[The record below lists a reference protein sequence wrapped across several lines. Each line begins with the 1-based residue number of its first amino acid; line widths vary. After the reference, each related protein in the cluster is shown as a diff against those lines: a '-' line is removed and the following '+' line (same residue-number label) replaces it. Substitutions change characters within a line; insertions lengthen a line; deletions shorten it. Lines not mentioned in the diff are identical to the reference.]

1 MKKSAIVVFFTA
13 FMSIAAL
20 AQNVQEGLNNL
31 YAQRFQSAKSSFEKQ
46 IASNPNNIEAIY
58 WLGQTYLLQGNTA
71 GARSL
76 YEKALGTSNN
86 APLIVAGMGHVLLL
100 EGKSAEA
107 RQQFEAAVN
116 ASRGKKGG
124 DPVVLNAV
132 GRANVESYTETA
144 KRGDLD
150 YAISKLN
157 EAAGLAPTNGDI
169 LINLGNAYRKKRDA
183 TSGGLAV
190 QSFRKAAAMPG
201 TAAIGYYRIA
211 RIYETQVSLRRP
223 DDWTVVLENLNN
235 ALTADPK
242 FAPAYEELYTY
253 YLLGKKDFP
262 KAEELANKYIASSD
276 PSVEND
282 YLRAQTQFVQ
292 NNFSGAITT
301 AKNIVSQTN
310 NDPKPRVY
318 RLLAF
323 SYLGMK
329 DTTTACDY
337 VNQFFNK
344 AKDDDIY
351 GTDYILHAS
360 ACGRN
365 NPDLMRADITKG
377 IMMDSV
383 PSRQITMLDE
393 QIADSKLHGQR
404 LLTAE
409 LSWLKY
415 QIQGEK
421 ANPAT
426 LIATGTDFYFSS
438 QFQKADSLFQLY
450 SKAFPDSI
458 YGYLWSARAN
468 VQLDTAMTL
477 GLAVPY
483 YEQMLRVAETDKTR
497 DLYKSSGLSAA
508 GYLFAYSYNTK
519 KDKAAAR
526 TYLDRGLAFDPT
538 NATLKSYEKA
548 LQGSGTQKNTTTANE
563 AKSKDAGTK
572 TKVEPNKAKVKSKN

>member
-13 FMSIAAL
+13 FVSIAAL
-20 AQNVQEGLNNL
+20 AQNVQEGLNNI

-58 WLGQTYLLQGNTA
+58 WLGQTYILQGNTA

-100 EGKSAEA
+100 EGKGPEA
-107 RQQFEAAVN
+107 RQQFEAAIN

-124 DPVVLNAV
+124 DPLVLNAV
-132 GRANVESYTETA
+132 GRANVEAYTETA

-150 YAISKLN
+150 YAIAKLN
-157 EAAGLAPTNGDI
+157 EAAALAPTNGDI
-169 LINLGNAYRKKRDA
+169 MINLGNAYRKKRDA

-190 QSFRKAAAMPG
+190 QSFRKAASIPA
-201 TAAIGYYRIA
+201 TAAVGYYRIA

-223 DDWTVVLENLNN
+223 DDWSVVLENLNN
-235 ALTADPK
+235 ALAADPK

-262 KAEELANKYIASSD
+262 KAEELANKFIASAD

-282 YLRAQTQFVQ
+282 YLKAQTQFVQ
-292 NNFSGAITT
+292 NNFTGAIST
-301 AKNIVSQTN
+301 AKNIVTQTN

-360 ACGRN
+360 ACDRTD
-365 NPDLMRADITKG
+365 PDMMRADITKG

-383 PSRQITMLDE
+383 PSRQIQMLDE
-393 QIADSKLHGQR
+393 QIADSKTHGQR

-415 QIQGEK
+415 QIQGAR
-421 ANPAT
+421 ANPAS
-426 LIATGTDFYFSS
+426 LVSIGTDFYFSS
-438 QFQKADSLFQLY
+438 QFQKADSLFQMY
-450 SKAFPDSI
+450 SKAYPDSI
-458 YGYLWSARAN
+458 YGYLWSARAKAQIDSN
-468 VQLDTAMTL
+468 MAQ
-477 GLAVPY
+477 GLAAPD
-483 YEQMLRVAETDKTR
+483 YEQTLRIAETDKTR
-497 DLYKSSGLSAA
+497 DFYKSSGVSAA
-508 GYLFAYSYNTK
+508 TYLFGYNYNIK
-519 KDKAAAR
+519 GDKAAAK
-526 TYLDRGLAFDPT
+526 TYLDRGLILDPG
-538 NATLKSYEKA
+538 NPNFGNWSKLY
-548 LQGSGTQKNTTTANE
+548 SGAQRNTTSANE

-572 TKVEPNKAKVKSKN
+572 TKVEPNKAKTKAKH